1 MSYLLRIPMES
12 LLSYQDRSSTF
23 DAILGHIPSFSYG
36 DDRYLADLLQFS
48 SLGREI
54 LYLLYWSLFLWF
66 SSRWA
71 FSGAWRSWSWLSHYT
86 WPYSRLFWWDRGSY
100 PSGLFSWDS
109 LLDYSFEMMVDPP
122 NRAFWVRGVRLI
134 VILRQAL
141 WSSRIGCEAMCI
153 VDLTISTC

>member
-71 FSGAWRSWSWLSHYT
+71 FSGAWRSWSWLSHLHDPIVDCFDEIVVVT
-86 WPYSRLFWWDRGSY
+86 LV
-100 PSGLFSWDS
+100 
-109 LLDYSFEMMVDPP
+109 DYSLETLYWIIHLRWWWILPIEHFELEEFDLLWY
-122 NRAFWVRGVRLI
+122 FVRP
-134 VILRQAL
+134 
-141 WSSRIGCEAMCI
+141 C
-153 VDLTISTC
+153 DLVG